1 MSRRSCKY
9 LACAITVI
17 PLSAL
22 AWHFRAPLL
31 EKIANAWI
39 VPDPLSYSYA
49 IVVVGGGI
57 QTRPFEAARLY
68 RDGYAPRVL
77 VASPE
82 RKPTDQMGLT
92 AGDADVTKQILLKQ
106 GVPDSAIV
114 IFGEEVSST
123 YEEALA
129 LREWVKETGAKKII
143 IVSDPF
149 HTRRMRWL
157 LRKELTTTGAQIL
170 TGIAAPLKYTVS
182 NWWQTKQGLVKFQ
195 KELMKYAYYRV
206 RY

>member
-68 RDGYAPRVL
+68 RSCSSK
-77 VASPE
+77 ASPTLELSYLE
-82 RKPTDQMGLT
+82 RK
-92 AGDADVTKQILLKQ
+92 
-106 GVPDSAIV
+106 S
-114 IFGEEVSST
+114 
-123 YEEALA
+123 
-129 LREWVKETGAKKII
+129 
-143 IVSDPF
+143 
-149 HTRRMRWL
+149 
-157 LRKELTTTGAQIL
+157 
-170 TGIAAPLKYTVS
+170 AAP
-182 NWWQTKQGLVKFQ
+182 
-195 KELMKYAYYRV
+195 MKKLSPCGNG
-206 RY
+206 

>member
-1 MSRRSCKY
+1 
-9 LACAITVI
+9 
-17 PLSAL
+17 
-22 AWHFRAPLL
+22 
-31 EKIANAWI
+31 
-39 VPDPLSYSYA
+39 
-49 IVVVGGGI
+49 VVGGGI

-195 KELMKYAYYRV
+195 KELMKYASSEK
-206 RY
+206 